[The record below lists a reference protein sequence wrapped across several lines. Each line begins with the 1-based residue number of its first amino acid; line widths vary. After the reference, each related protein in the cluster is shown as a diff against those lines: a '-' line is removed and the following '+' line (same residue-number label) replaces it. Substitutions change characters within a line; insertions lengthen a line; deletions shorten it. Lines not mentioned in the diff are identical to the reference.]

1 VIIACPS
8 CSTRYEGPEGAERCR
23 CAACDNV
30 FRPRR
35 PVPSY
40 TVSARTRVE
49 PPGEPAEEGLPPV
62 LAVGIRLD
70 PWSRDETGEDRPPR
84 PVSAGLSIGL
94 DDPTLADKV
103 SRSSLDLD
111 GDTRGNVLTYQVVA
125 EEEQPSEGPEI
136 TIALEDSEDR
146 IALDPGAET
155 AQEPTP
161 CDFPGVPVMDVPA
174 APEPDLLPEPDAG
187 PRSEPGTE
195 PEAPAGAAP

>member
-1 VIIACPS
+1 M
-8 CSTRYEGPEGAERCR
+8 
-23 CAACDNV
+23 
-30 FRPRR
+30 
-35 PVPSY
+35 
-40 TVSARTRVE
+40 
-49 PPGEPAEEGLPPV
+49 
-62 LAVGIRLD
+62 
-70 PWSRDETGEDRPPR
+70 
-84 PVSAGLSIGL
+84 SIGL
-94 DDPTLADKV
+94 DDPTLAEKV

-195 PEAPAGAAP
+195 PEAPAGAAPEPTVSPDTDEEESEEEAPLRPGFGAFLMVLLIPALFAAGAWQYAPLLQQKPEVLAPAGGVLGLLFTWLWVRWKYRTR